1 MPEIPSDK
9 IARRIVDAKGYFY
22 HFSVKRTLKLEAI
35 KKPEKKYGNRAAKST
50 HGKNALRKKC
60 VFAIFISLNIQLDVM
75 GNLKVFSGR
84 SNRPLAE
91 KIVRELGTVLGQCE
105 IKTFSDGE
113 IWVKYTENIR
123 GSDVYIVQSTNPP
136 AENLLE
142 LLIMIDAARRASARK
157 VNAVIP
163 YFGYARQDRKDQPRV
178 SITAKLVANLITH
191 AGADRVIT
199 MDLHAPQIQG
209 FFDIPVD
216 HLYSSAVLVKR
227 FKRMHLANLA
237 VASPDV
243 GGIKMARAY
252 AKRLEADLILI
263 DKRRPR
269 QNEAEVMNI
278 IGEARG
284 KNILIVDDLIDTAGT
299 LCNAVKA
306 LKDAGAREVYAAC
319 THPVLSGSA
328 VARITASALSK
339 IVVTDSLPLPK
350 GCSKIAEESV
360 ARIFAEAIK
369 RTFKFKSISSLFDVD
384 KG

>member
-1 MPEIPSDK
+1 M
-9 IARRIVDAKGYFY
+9 
-22 HFSVKRTLKLEAI
+22 
-35 KKPEKKYGNRAAKST
+35 ST
-50 HGKNALRKKC
+50 
-60 VFAIFISLNIQLDVM
+60 
-75 GNLKVFSGR
+75 LKVFSGR
-84 SNRPLAE
+84 SSRPLAG
-91 KIVRELGTVLGQCE
+91 KIVSELGEPLGRCE

-113 IWVKYTENIR
+113 IWVKYSDNIR
-123 GSDVYIVQSTNPP
+123 GSDVFIVQSTMPP

-157 VNAVIP
+157 IAAVIP

-178 SITAKLVANLITH
+178 SITAKLVANLIMT

-216 HLYSSAVLVKR
+216 HLYSSAVLVKN
-227 FKRMHLANLA
+227 FKKHKVANLA

-252 AKRLEADLILI
+252 AKRLEADLIVI

-278 IGEARG
+278 IGEVKG
-284 KNILIVDDLIDTAGT
+284 KNILIVDDLVDTAGT

-306 LKDAGAREVYAAC
+306 LKDQGALDVYAAC
-319 THPVLSGSA
+319 THPVLSGNA
-328 VARITASALSK
+328 VERLQKSDLRKMI
-339 IVVTDSLPLPK
+339 VTDTLQVNGKSN
-350 GCSKIAEESV
+350 KIEVESV
-360 ARIFAEAIK
+360 AHIFAEAMK
-369 RTFKFKSISSLFDVD
+369 RTFKHMSISSLFDVD

>member
-1 MPEIPSDK
+1 M
-9 IARRIVDAKGYFY
+9 
-22 HFSVKRTLKLEAI
+22 
-35 KKPEKKYGNRAAKST
+35 ST
-50 HGKNALRKKC
+50 
-60 VFAIFISLNIQLDVM
+60 
-75 GNLKVFSGR
+75 LKVFSGR
-84 SNRPLAE
+84 SNRPLAG
-91 KIVRELGTVLGQCE
+91 KIATELGESLGRCD

-113 IWVKYTENIR
+113 IWVKYSDNIR
-123 GSDVYIVQSTNPP
+123 GSDVFIVQSTMPP

-157 VNAVIP
+157 IAAVIP

-178 SITAKLVANLITH
+178 SITAKLVANLIMT

-216 HLYSSAVLVKR
+216 HLYSSAVLVKN
-227 FKRMHLANLA
+227 FKKHKVTNLA

-278 IGEARG
+278 IGEVKG
-284 KNILIVDDLIDTAGT
+284 KNILIVDDLVDTAGT
-299 LCNAVKA
+299 LCNAIRA
-306 LKDAGAREVYAAC
+306 LKDQGALDVYAAC
-319 THPVLSGSA
+319 THPVLSGNA
-328 VARITASALSK
+328 VDRLQKSGLRK
-339 IVVTDSLPLPK
+339 MVVTDTLQVAKSN
-350 GCSKIAEESV
+350 KIEVESV
-360 ARIFAEAIK
+360 ARIFAEAMK
-369 RTFKFKSISSLFDVD
+369 RTFKHMSISSLFDVD

>member
-1 MPEIPSDK
+1 M
-9 IARRIVDAKGYFY
+9 
-22 HFSVKRTLKLEAI
+22 
-35 KKPEKKYGNRAAKST
+35 ST
-50 HGKNALRKKC
+50 
-60 VFAIFISLNIQLDVM
+60 
-75 GNLKVFSGR
+75 LKVFSGR

-91 KIVRELGTVLGQCE
+91 KIVSELGESLGRCE

-113 IWVKYTENIR
+113 IWAKYSDNIR
-123 GSDVYIVQSTNPP
+123 GSDVFIVQSTMPP

-142 LLIMIDAARRASARK
+142 LLIMIDAAKRASARK
-157 VNAVIP
+157 IAAVIP

-178 SITAKLVANLITH
+178 SITAKLVANLITT

-216 HLYSSAVLVKR
+216 HLYSSAILVKN
-227 FKRMHLANLA
+227 FKKHKVTNLA

-269 QNEAEVMNI
+269 QNEAEVMNV
-278 IGEARG
+278 IGDVKG
-284 KNILIVDDLIDTAGT
+284 KNILIVDDLVDTAGT

-306 LKDAGAREVYAAC
+306 LKDQGALDVYAAC
-319 THPVLSGSA
+319 THPVLSGNAIERMEKSDL
-328 VARITASALSK
+328 RKMI
-339 IVVTDSLPLPK
+339 VTDTLQVAGKSN
-350 GCSKIAEESV
+350 KIEVESV
-360 ARIFAEAIK
+360 ARIFAEAMK
-369 RTFKFKSISSLFDVD
+369 RTFKHMSISSLFDVD